1 MAALQHASN
10 PRLSASLI
18 NGSRPAPSR
27 WTRRGLGH
35 KQQLAANLVS
45 QTSGLEPSSRC
56 AESVTCRSTPTP
68 NAPTQQLP
76 PLWALDSS
84 FPDSHSFS
92 SYANWL
98 VPGSVML
105 GRYPYVEPSRLT
117 DVEQGEAQLEKILR
131 AGITTFVSL
140 QAELPPQ
147 EQMKLG
153 GLNGFLPY
161 KATAEL
167 IKSALAKPPPVEIIN
182 GLRNPTLDK
191 FLPPRRK
198 PIPGAEDPERLAAFT
213 HPSYELFFLHHPVE
227 DLGVPDSKEGL
238 HALID
243 DLVTRMEQGEKLY
256 IHCWGGRGRAGLVGA
271 CLLREAYGISAEE
284 ALTRVQKAFDTR
296 IDNKLRS
303 PETDEQHAFVKAFV
317 PRRW

>member
-1 MAALQHASN
+1 MAALQHASS
-10 PRLSASLI
+10 PRLSASFV

-27 WTRRGLGH
+27 WTRRGH
-35 KQQLAANLVS
+35 KQQQLATDLVL
-45 QTSGLEPSSRC
+45 QTSGLEQSSRSC
-56 AESVTCRSTPTP
+56 AEGLLCRSTPMP
-68 NAPTQQLP
+68 NVSTQQLP

-140 QAELPPQ
+140 Q
-147 EQMKLG
+147 
-153 GLNGFLPY
+153 
-161 KATAEL
+161 
-167 IKSALAKPPPVEIIN
+167 
-182 GLRNPTLDK
+182 
-191 FLPPRRK
+191 RK

-238 HALID
+238 NALLD
-243 DLVTRMEQGEKLY
+243 DLVVRMGQGEKLY

-284 ALTRVQKAFDTR
+284 ALIRVQKAFDTR

-303 PETDEQHAFVKAFV
+303 PETDEQHMFVKAYV